1 MKTPNAREFRSVVTR
16 LISQV
21 LNLPTV
27 QPSMSIHNTLEW
39 DSLAHLQ
46 ILAALEDYFDCELDL
61 EEISEVQSVQNWI
74 DVINRH
80 HQ

>member
-1 MKTPNAREFRSVVTR
+1 
-16 LISQV
+16 
-21 LNLPTV
+21 
-27 QPSMSIHNTLEW
+27 MSIHNTLEW